1 MRAFLL
7 VLLMN
12 FVVPVA
18 ATAQTDP
25 LPFRTAPLP
34 YQNASL
40 SPEQRAADLVSR
52 MTLEEKAAQSINTAP
67 AIPRL
72 GVPAYDYWSEG
83 LHGIA
88 RSGYATLFP
97 QAIGMAATWDPALLQ
112 SIGTVV
118 STEARAKYNQ
128 AVREGVHSIYFGLT
142 VWSPNINI
150 FRDPRW
156 GRGQETYGE
165 DPFLTSTLGRNF
177 VRGLQ
182 GDDPRYL
189 RVIATPKHFAVHSG
203 PESER
208 HRFDGDPSA
217 HDLWDTYLPAFRATI
232 VDAKADSIMCAY
244 NSIYG
249 KPACASDLLLKQILR
264 QDWQFK
270 GFVTSDCGAVDDF
283 FEAGAHRYSS
293 DKEHAAAAAVL
304 AGTDTN
310 CGTTYLA
317 LPAAVKQGLLTDADL
332 DKTLERLFVARIRLG
347 LFDPPNQMPY
357 ASIPY
362 SEVGSPEHAA
372 LALRAARESMVLLK
386 NEGNVLPLSASIK
399 TIAVV
404 GPNAST
410 LASIEGNYN
419 AVPKDPILPLDGL
432 RREFANTRVL
442 YAQGAPYADGLPLP
456 IPRTQFH
463 PSLSSQEEGLK
474 AEYFANEK
482 WEGQPVVTRTD
493 PQIDFDWNSASPVAG
508 LSQKAFSVRWTGEI
522 QVPAPGDYPLTV
534 FLAHCYPCRDFE
546 RFTVTVDGRPIT
558 SFQSEES
565 AESRSATTP
574 IVTLH
579 LDNTQ
584 PHAIEVDYAHRAAL
598 FGGGLTLSWIPS
610 AAVLLDQAK
619 ALTTQ
624 ADAIVAFVGLSPE
637 LEGEE
642 MPIHTE
648 GFSGG
653 DRTDIKLPAAQENL
667 LEAMAASGKPLIV
680 VSMSGSAIAYTWAKA
695 HASAILQAWYP
706 GEAGAQAIAETLIG
720 KNNPSGRLPVTFY
733 SSVDQLP
740 PFTNYSMSQR
750 TYRYFSGKALFDF
763 GYGLSYSQF
772 RYANLKLSMPI
783 LHAGDTLTSEADVS
797 NIGKSDGDE
806 VVELYLIPPA
816 KGNGGLSPKLE
827 LDGLQR
833 VHLNAGETKHITLT
847 LNSRQL
853 SEVDAKGMRS
863 VQAGSYTLSLGGAQ
877 PEDPLAAT
885 PSQSVSFS
893 IEGHEDLPR

>member
-7 VLLMN
+7 VWLICL
-12 FVVPVA
+12 PPLA
-18 ATAQTDP
+18 ATAQTG
-25 LPFRTAPLP
+25 PLP
-34 YQNASL
+34 YQDPSL
-40 SPEQRAADLVSR
+40 SPERRAADLVSR

-67 AIPRL
+67 AIARL
-72 GVPAYDYWSEG
+72 AVPAYDYWSEG

-118 STEARAKYNQ
+118 STEARVKYNQ

-142 VWSPNINI
+142 IWSPNINI

-165 DPFLTSTLGRNF
+165 DPFLTSTLGLNF

-182 GDDPRYL
+182 GDNPRYL

-203 PESER
+203 PESDR
-208 HRFDGDPSA
+208 HRFDADPSA

-249 KPACASDLLLKQILR
+249 KPACASDLLLNQILR

-283 FEAGAHRYSS
+283 FEANAHRYSP
-293 DKEHAAAAAVL
+293 DKEHAAAAAVR

-317 LPAAVKQGLLTDADL
+317 LPGAVKQGLLTETDL
-332 DKTLERLFVARIRLG
+332 NKTLERLFVARIRLG
-347 LFDPPNQMPY
+347 LFDPPSQVSY

-372 LALRAARESMVLLK
+372 LALKAARESMVLLK

-419 AVPKDPILPLDGL
+419 AVPKNPILPLDGL

-456 IPRTQFH
+456 IPRTQFR
-463 PSLSSQEEGLK
+463 PSSGSREEGLK

-482 WEGQPVVTRTD
+482 WEGQPLVTRTD
-493 PQIDFDWNSASPVAG
+493 AQIDFDWNSASPVAG
-508 LSQKAFSVRWTGEI
+508 LSQKKFSVRWTGEI

-546 RFTVTVDGRPIT
+546 SFTVTVDGKPLT

-579 LDNTQ
+579 LDDTQ

-598 FGGGLTLSWIPS
+598 FGGGLTLSWIPP

-619 ALTTQ
+619 GLTTQ

-653 DRTDIKLPAAQENL
+653 DRTDIKLPAAQERL

-680 VSMSGSAIAYTWAKA
+680 VSMSGSAISYTWAKA

-733 SSVDQLP
+733 SSLDQLP
-740 PFTNYSMSQR
+740 PFADYSMRQR
-750 TYRYFSGKALFDF
+750 TYRYFAGEALFDF

-772 RYANLKLSMPI
+772 GYAHLKLSTLI
-783 LHAGDTLTSEADVS
+783 LHAGDTLTAGVDVS
-797 NIGKSDGDE
+797 NISKREGDE
-806 VVELYLIPPA
+806 VIELYLIPPA

-833 VHLNAGETKHITLT
+833 VHLNAGETKHITFT
-847 LNSRQL
+847 LDSRQL

-863 VQAGSYTLSLGGAQ
+863 VQPGSYTLSVGGTQ
-877 PEDPLAAT
+877 PGDPLAAT
-885 PSQSVSFS
+885 PSQKVTFS
-893 IEGHEDLPR
+893 IEGHEDLPH

>member
-34 YQNASL
+34 YQNTSL
-40 SPEQRAADLVSR
+40 SPEQRATDLVSR

-208 HRFDGDPSA
+208 HRFDADPSA

-264 QDWQFK
+264 QDWQFN

-283 FEAGAHRYSS
+283 FEAGAHRYSP

-310 CGTTYLA
+310 CGATYLA

-386 NEGNVLPLSASIK
+386 NEGNVLPLSPSIK

-442 YAQGAPYADGLPLP
+442 YAQGAPYAEGLPLP
-456 IPRTQFH
+456 IPRTQFR
-463 PSLSSQEEGLK
+463 PASGSQEEGLK
-474 AEYFANEK
+474 AEYFANEN
-482 WEGQPVVTRTD
+482 WEGKPVVTRTD

-508 LSQKAFSVRWTGEI
+508 LSQMAFSVRWTGEI
-522 QVPAPGDYPLTV
+522 QLPAPGDYPLTV

-546 RFTVTVDGRPIT
+546 SFTVTVDGKLLT
-558 SFQSEES
+558 SFRGEES

-579 LDNTQ
+579 LDDTQ

-598 FGGGLTLSWIPS
+598 FGGGLTLSWIPPAS
-610 AAVLLDQAK
+610 VLLDQAK

-653 DRTDIKLPAAQENL
+653 DRTDIKLPAAQERL
-667 LEAMAASGKPLIV
+667 LETMAASGKPLIV

-706 GEAGAQAIAETLIG
+706 GEAGAEAIAETLIG

-740 PFTNYSMSQR
+740 PFTEYSMRQR

-763 GYGLSYSQF
+763 GYGLSYSEF
-772 RYANLKLSMPI
+772 RYADLKLSTPI
-783 LHAGDTLTSEADVS
+783 LHAGDTLTAEADVS

-806 VVELYLIPPA
+806 VIELYLIPPA
-816 KGNGGLSPKLE
+816 KGNGGLSPRLE

-833 VHLNAGETKHITLT
+833 VHLNAEETKHITFT
-847 LNSRQL
+847 LDSRQL

-877 PEDPLAAT
+877 PGDPLAAT

-893 IEGHEDLPR
+893 IDGHEDLPH